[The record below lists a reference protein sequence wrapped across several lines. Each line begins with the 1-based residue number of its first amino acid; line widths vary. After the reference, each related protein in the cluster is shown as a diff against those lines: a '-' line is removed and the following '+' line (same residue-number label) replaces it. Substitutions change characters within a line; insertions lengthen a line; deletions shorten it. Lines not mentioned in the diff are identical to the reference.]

1 MTKSKV
7 SYIGFI
13 KRNRLPLNE
22 LEKYYCNRRLEKYES
37 GKSIRGIFLRKIM
50 HTPIIK
56 CLKLYHHICVRKLRI
71 IYDNSEK
78 KKPAIYAATHIGW
91 DDIEYIMDAISEHT
105 YLFWGDPQEL
115 YRSFAGALL
124 DLNGCV
130 ICDTKCKSDRFVA
143 KETAIKLL
151 MTGENL
157 LIFPEGVWNTSEN
170 KLVNYLFPG
179 VAEMAIRTKADII
192 PIAIERTKKG
202 FDVAI
207 GKNIHSLLY
216 DMDDKWQLVQKI
228 RDDMATLK
236 WDVLEASGVHKR
248 TEIPENYSEVFK
260 NNILEDARGIADWE
274 GFKSQEFHP
283 QNTIED

>member
-1 MTKSKV
+1 M
-7 SYIGFI
+7 
-13 KRNRLPLNE
+13 
-22 LEKYYCNRRLEKYES
+22 
-37 GKSIRGIFLRKIM
+37 
-50 HTPIIK
+50 
-56 CLKLYHHICVRKLRI
+56 
-71 IYDNSEK
+71 
-78 KKPAIYAATHIGW
+78 
-91 DDIEYIMDAISEHT
+91 
-105 YLFWGDPQEL
+105 
-115 YRSFAGALL
+115 
-124 DLNGCV
+124 
-130 ICDTKCKSDRFVA
+130 
-143 KETAIKLL
+143 L

-236 WDVLEASGVHKR
+236 
-248 TEIPENYSEVFK
+248 
-260 NNILEDARGIADWE
+260 
-274 GFKSQEFHP
+274 
-283 QNTIED
+283 